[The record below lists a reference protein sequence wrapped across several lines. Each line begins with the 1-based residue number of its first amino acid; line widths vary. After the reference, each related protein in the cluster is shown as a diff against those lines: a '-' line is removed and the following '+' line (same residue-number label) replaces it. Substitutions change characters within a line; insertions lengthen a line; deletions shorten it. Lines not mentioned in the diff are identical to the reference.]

1 MKRTA
6 DMSNEMFWWIGFGVF
21 VLGMLALDLG
31 VFHRKAH
38 EISLREALIWTG
50 VWVGVAMLFNA
61 VLYFL
66 QGKEAALTFLT
77 GYVIEK
83 SLSVDNVFV
92 FYLIFSCTAVPRMYQ
107 HRVLFWGIIGALVMR
122 AILIAVGITLINTF
136 HWIIFIF
143 GGFLIITGIKMGFMK
158 DKEVHPENNPVLKVF
173 CRIFPTTECYEGE
186 RFFVRRLGRLM
197 VTPLFVVLV
206 MVETTDLVFAVDSI
220 PAILAITTDPFI
232 VYTSN
237 VFAILGLRALFFA
250 LAGVVRY
257 FRFLHY
263 GLSLILVF
271 VGAKMVLS
279 DLVHVP
285 IGISLTVISVILMAS
300 IFASLLIGR
309 GHVPAPECEVVC
321 SDSREVS
328 GSTYSG
334 SEH

>member
-1 MKRTA
+1 
-6 DMSNEMFWWIGFGVF
+6 MSSQMFWWIGFGVF
-21 VLGMLALDLG
+21 VLVMLALDLG
-31 VFHRKAH
+31 VFHRNAH

-61 VLYFL
+61 ALYFL
-66 QGKEAALTFLT
+66 QGREAALAFLT

-92 FYLIFSCTAVPRMYQ
+92 FYLIFSSTAVPRMYQ
-107 HRVLFWGIIGALVMR
+107 HRILFWGIIGALVMR
-122 AILIAVGITLINTF
+122 AILIAVGITLITKF

-143 GGFLIITGIKMGFMK
+143 GGFLIITGIKMGITK
-158 DKEVHPENNPVLKVF
+158 DKEVHPENSPVLKLF
-173 CRIFPTTECYEGE
+173 RRIFPTTEGYEGE
-186 RFFVRRLGRLM
+186 RFFVRRLGTLM
-197 VTPLFVVLV
+197 ATPLFVVLV

-263 GLSLILVF
+263 GLSAILVF

-285 IGISLTVISVILMAS
+285 IGISLTVISVILAAS
-300 IFASLLIGR
+300 ILASLLIGG
-309 GHVPAPECEVVC
+309 GHEPAPESEVVC
-321 SDSREVS
+321 SDSQDVS
-328 GSTYSG
+328 GSTDSG